1 MKLTNVLIIDDDQ
14 QNVRYLTTILEENG
28 FTDIQAAADG
38 VEGLEKV
45 ATVKPGL
52 ILLDLRMPRKN
63 GIMVFNDLRGDER
76 FKDIPVIILTGEG
89 GFLKHLAELRQ
100 FREDGQPLDDRTSEE
115 VLGRFIASR
124 PEGFLEKPVEPDRL
138 MAIIRK
144 LLVTLEEVKEARQK
158 DVNALRDRKISGGVQ
173 FKGVLFDSS
182 ERSRNALA
190 ATAVLLAASDSKL
203 PEGFAWRSVD
213 NRNIALDRKE
223 LLAFQ
228 AALTGWVY
236 RTYQASWDHKA
247 AIEALSSIEEAENYD
262 LEQGWPGP
270 ML

>member
-1 MKLTNVLIIDDDQ
+1 MKPVTVLIIDDEQ

-28 FTDIQAAADG
+28 FTDIQAAFDG

-45 ATVKPGL
+45 ETVKPGL
-52 ILLDLRMPRKN
+52 ILLDLRMPKKN
-63 GIMVFNDLRGDER
+63 GIMVFNDLRGNER

-100 FREDGQPLDDRTSEE
+100 FREDGQPLDDKTSEE

-124 PEGFLEKPVEPDRL
+124 PDGFLEKPVEPDRL

-158 DVNALRDRKISGGVQ
+158 DVNALRERKISGGVQ

-182 ERSRNALA
+182 ERSSKRPGRHSRHVIGPGFQIAGGVCLALGGQPEHRHGPKG
-190 ATAVLLAASDSKL
+190 TPGVSGRHDRLGLPDLPGLL
-203 PEGFAWRSVD
+203 
-213 NRNIALDRKE
+213 
-223 LLAFQ
+223 
-228 AALTGWVY
+228 
-236 RTYQASWDHKA
+236 
-247 AIEALSSIEEAENYD
+247 
-262 LEQGWPGP
+262 GP
-270 ML
+270 